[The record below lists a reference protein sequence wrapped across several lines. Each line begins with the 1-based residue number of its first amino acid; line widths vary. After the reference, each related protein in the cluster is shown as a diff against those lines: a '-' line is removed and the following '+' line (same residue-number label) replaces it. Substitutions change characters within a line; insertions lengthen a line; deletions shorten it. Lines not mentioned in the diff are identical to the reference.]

1 MMLGM
6 GLGLSTG
13 RSAGVAAAGPDV
25 TAVAIVDLGVGPNG
39 GHIYAANGTYS
50 AGSPAATL
58 TYQWYVDAVAETGA
72 TASTYDNDL
81 LYHRVGT
88 LTVKVTA
95 TNAAGSDNMT
105 SAGVAIVS
113 FYRYRGPSGKYPT
126 LVLDFEHGLYAAD
139 TGHGLASVAAA
150 TDLISN
156 VSNIGDSGDGQ
167 NGLRINAGTTDIP
180 TVPTSL
186 FFLNTDVAEGNTVYS
201 KSYIATPVASCRV
214 WQIDDGSSA
223 NRIAQYRNGGNTSW
237 RSLMTAASVDQVVG
251 TDFMTETGGAEV
263 CMVYAWATNSV
274 AFTGNGGTTA
284 TDAAA
289 TIPAGLTT
297 LRLGHQFGNNNQPT
311 TGRIKLLTV
320 FPFRMADAD
329 TDTLSGNTTYGDPT

>member
-1 MMLGM
+1 
-6 GLGLSTG
+6 
-13 RSAGVAAAGPDV
+13 VAL
-25 TAVAIVDLGVGPNG
+25 TN
-39 GHIYAANGTYS
+39 S
-50 AGSPAATL
+50 AGSDSL
-58 TYQWYVDAVAETGA
+58 T
-72 TASTYDNDL
+72 
-81 LYHRVGT
+81 
-88 LTVKVTA
+88 
-95 TNAAGSDNMT
+95 T
-105 SAGVAIVS
+105 SGVAITS
-113 FYRYRGPSGKYPT
+113 FYRYRDPSGKYPT
-126 LVLDFEHGLYAAD
+126 LILDFEHDFYAAD
-139 TGHGLASVAAA
+139 TGHGLVRVAAA

-156 VSNIGDSGDGQ
+156 VSAIGDSGDGQ

-186 FFLNTDVAEGNTVYS
+186 FFLNADAAEGNTVYS
-201 KSYIATPVASCRV
+201 KSFIATPVASCRV

-237 RSLMTAASVDQVVG
+237 RSLMTAASADQVVG
-251 TDFMTETGGAEV
+251 TDFMVETGSAEV
-263 CMVYAWATNSV
+263 CMAYAWATNSV

-320 FPFRMADAD
+320 FPYRMSNAD
-329 TDTLSGNTTYGDPT
+329 TDTLSGNTTYGDPA